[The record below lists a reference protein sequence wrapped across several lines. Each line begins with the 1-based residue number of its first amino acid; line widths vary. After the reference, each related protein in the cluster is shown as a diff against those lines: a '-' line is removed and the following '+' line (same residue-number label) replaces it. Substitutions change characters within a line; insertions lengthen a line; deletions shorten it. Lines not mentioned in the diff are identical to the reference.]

1 MGARYVGNH
10 RQTQAFDRITFYMR
24 CSHIYDFR
32 GRKWNSLPQAAG
44 YLSIYKNLFRGWP
57 PKI

>member
-1 MGARYVGNH
+1 MNKKRELMGARYVGNH

-32 GRKWNSLPQAAG
+32 GRK
-44 YLSIYKNLFRGWP
+44 
-57 PKI
+57 